1 MVLPQADRRSAV
13 PAGEPRALSRQWR
26 SASTHGGH
34 DPVAWNYHR
43 VSSCLLDC
51 APPDHGQI

>member
-1 MVLPQADRRSAV
+1 VLPQADRRSAV

-34 DPVAWNYHR
+34 DPVAWNCHR
-43 VSSCLLDC
+43 AGNCLLDC